1 MSIAELL
8 SIKSSFTGGVHP
20 PDNKLTKDK
29 AIQPIVPTDEVIIP
43 LSQHIGAPAEP
54 IVEKGDEVERG
65 QKIGEANGFVS
76 SPVHASTS
84 GTVSKI
90 ADFPHPSG
98 NPTKGIKIDLD
109 GEDESIEFT
118 TSEPD
123 KLSGDEIIQKIQQ
136 AGIVGM
142 GGAAFPTHVKLSPP
156 EDKNVDT
163 LIINGAE
170 CEPYLTADYRLMM
183 EEPEQIVQGVEL
195 IARALGVDRVIYGIE
210 DNKKN
215 AAGRIDRYT
224 DSQVEVV
231 QLPTKYPQ
239 GWEKTLI
246 YALTGRQV
254 PVGGL
259 PLDIGVVVQNVGTA
273 KAVWEAVRYGR
284 PLTERVVTVS
294 GAVKNPGNYS
304 IRVGT
309 TWEDILQ
316 TVGGLNESTAG
327 QVKLIDGGPMM
338 GNTQSSRDVPIL
350 KSTSGML
357 VLDEA
362 VALRREPMA
371 CIGCGKCID
380 VCPGNLL
387 PTSIYKSI
395 EAGDVDKAKELNATT
410 CCECGSCAYVCPSEI
425 PLTQWIVQAKNEIAL
440 EDRGEED

>member
-8 SIKSSFTGGVHP
+8 ARRSSFTGGIHP
-20 PDNKLTKDK
+20 PDNKVTKNK
-29 AIQPIVPTDEVIIP
+29 AIQPIVPTEKVIVP

-54 IVEKGDEVERG
+54 IAEKGDEVKRG

-76 SPVHASTS
+76 SPVHAPTS

-98 NPTKGIKIDLD
+98 TPAKGIQIDFD
-109 GEDESIEFT
+109 GEDQSVEFT
-118 TSEPD
+118 ASKSD
-123 KLSGDEIIQKIQQ
+123 GLSGEEIIQKIQQ

-183 EEPEQIVQGVEL
+183 EEPEKIVKGVEL
-195 IARALGVDRVIYGIE
+195 IARGLGVDTVIYGIE
-210 DNKKN
+210 DNKTE
-215 AAGRIDRYT
+215 AAERIDQST

-246 YALTGRQV
+246 HALTGRQV

-273 KAVWEAVRYGR
+273 KAVWDALRYGR
-284 PLTERVVTVS
+284 PLTERVVTVT
-294 GAVKNPGNYS
+294 GTVKNPGNYS
-304 IRVGT
+304 IRIGT
-309 TWEDILQ
+309 TWKDILDQ
-316 TVGGLNESTAG
+316 LGGLKESKDG

-338 GNTQSSRDVPIL
+338 GNTQSSWEVPVL

-362 VALRREPMA
+362 VAIHREPRA

-380 VCPGNLL
+380 ACPANLL

-395 EAGDVDKAKELNATT
+395 EAGDIEKARELNATA
-410 CCECGSCAYVCPSEI
+410 CCECGSCTYVCPSEI
-425 PLTQWIVQAKNEIAL
+425 PLTQWIVQAKNEITL
-440 EDRGEED
+440 EDREEED